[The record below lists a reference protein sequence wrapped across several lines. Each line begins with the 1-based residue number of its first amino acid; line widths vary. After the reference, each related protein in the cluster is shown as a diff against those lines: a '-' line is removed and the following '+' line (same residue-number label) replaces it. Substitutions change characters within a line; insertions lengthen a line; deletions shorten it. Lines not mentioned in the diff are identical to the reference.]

1 MAYTTGQPTDRL
13 SGIHQDLFVPGIQEK
28 FFEEYIRITPLYHL
42 MSNRMDAPI
51 HRHKLSDGEG
61 LSFRVGRLQALDYK
75 NPVLGTD
82 QRRGKQMQQVMDY
95 DQVDTIFRSFLLQA
109 EARDII
115 RLGTKI
121 DISDKMKSQLVK
133 LCAQNLN
140 WELFKGATTDL
151 YPDPLGEKPVFDR
164 VHFSGVG
171 VGEDI
176 NSTRNNYNGLQ
187 GIANAIELMNT
198 GNEPGQNGLSVE
210 TLQRLKM
217 MADQGGAEPNKEAKL
232 EPAWTKTYKNAYEDD
247 YYYFADPE
255 TITQLFKDPLF
266 IQTTIGRGAI
276 LPEQP
281 QIISGADYIGKIRGL
296 HIYSVPDLINFRQTT
311 NDGQA
316 QAAWNLLIAAGAM
329 TVGWY
334 QYPFLVSEFD
344 QFERTQLVG
353 IHEYRGQ
360 KALRFPSK
368 LDPTKKAEQGIIHSF
383 VRLTPGAE

>member
-1 MAYTTGQPTDRL
+1 MAYTTGMPTDRL
-13 SGIHQDLFVPGIQEK
+13 SGIHQDLFVPGVQKE
-28 FFEEYIRITPLYHL
+28 FYEEYIRTTPLYHL

-95 DQVDTIFRSFLLQA
+95 DQVDTVFRSFLVQA
-109 EARDII
+109 EARDIV

-133 LCAQNLN
+133 NCAQNLN
-140 WELFKGATTDL
+140 WEIFKSATIDL
-151 YPDPLGEKPVFDR
+151 YPNPATQKPVFDR
-164 VHFSGVG
+164 IHISGVG
-171 VGEDI
+171 LGENI
-176 NSTRNNYNGLQ
+176 GVTRVAYNGYAGL
-187 GIANAIELMNT
+187 GEAWNTMIA
-198 GNEPGQNGLSVE
+198 GNQYDQNGLSLE
-210 TLQRLKM
+210 TLNRLKI
-217 MADQGGAEPNKEAKL
+217 MADQGGREPDKEAKL
-232 EPAWTKTYKNAYEDD
+232 EPAWTKTYKHAYEND

-255 TITQLFKDPLF
+255 TLTQLFKDPDF
-266 IQTTIGRGAI
+266 KETTIARGVI

-281 QIISGADYIGKIRGL
+281 QIISGADYIGKLRGL
-296 HIYSVPDLINFRQTT
+296 HIYSVPDLVEFRQKSE
-311 NDGQA
+311 NGNFDI
-316 QAAWNLLIAAGAM
+316 AWNLLIAAGAL

-344 QFERTQLVG
+344 QFERTQTVA

-360 KALRFPSK
+360 KALRFPGK
-368 LDPTKKAEQGIIHSF
+368 QNPNQLVEQGIIHSF
-383 VRLTPGAE
+383 VRLDHQP